1 MVQLK
6 SNTEEG
12 STLSTLGAVLTLRP
26 CNTFFFLGVHIS
38 HCQVQPSP
46 FTIPKMSC
54 CLDTLKCVL
63 TYNVIWS
70 NWITASLYTLTIP
83 RNHTTC
89 CGLPIASYPG
99 SSSHKRLFMWRG
111 ASVRGQFTNVSSLL
125 LRCASLIPRPLPDYI
140 SQPWRKI
147 VGSKLCH
154 RPEMVDSVSTNQ
166 VHVMY

>member
-63 TYNVIWS
+63 TYNAAD
-70 NWITASLYTLTIP
+70 NLYTLTISEP
-83 RNHTTC
+83 HC
-89 CGLPIASYPG
+89 IKKPHYML
-99 SSSHKRLFMWRG
+99 W
-111 ASVRGQFTNVSSLL
+111 FTNVSSLL

-147 VGSKLCH
+147 GR
-154 RPEMVDSVSTNQ
+154 RPGIKTMSRTGNGGLGQYKPSPRYVLTESTISGP
-166 VHVMY
+166 